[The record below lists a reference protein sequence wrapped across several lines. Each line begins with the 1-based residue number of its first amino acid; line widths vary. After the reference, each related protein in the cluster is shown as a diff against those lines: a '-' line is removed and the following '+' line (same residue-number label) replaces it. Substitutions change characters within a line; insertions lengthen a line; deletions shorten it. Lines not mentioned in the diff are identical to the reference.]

1 MRPVTAR
8 TFALCLLIAV
18 IVAACDAAED
28 APSGSMG
35 AIATAPAASGRAIP
49 SAGPATSQGAA
60 TPASATGSTGSLIAS
75 SPCGPGSGGSLADG
89 WARTVTPAW
98 VQLDKPPLHVELPY
112 AFALDDQLRAG
123 ITTDHIW
130 DRFLQ
135 GRYRAGATV
144 YGGEAFG
151 LPYFTE
157 GPATDVATAADVYIQ
172 VAYAPENGTAYPVIA
187 VAPDKA
193 ALKAAFPSSYEL
205 MAMHRYNYL
214 PLSCGVLTGPWTTS
228 SSAAAESYDAF
239 GSYTGIVVAASSMDL
254 AFDGNGRYARHT
266 KAYVNGVASESEDA
280 GAVAL
285 TSQSITLT
293 PDAGEPTVYN
303 AAFVGVQGGLAL
315 TLQNQQFTGDQ
326 FVLLPSR

>member
-1 MRPVTAR
+1 MRRRNANLQAR
-8 TFALCLLIAV
+8 STQGPKYTRQLLP
-18 IVAACDAAED
+18 D
-28 APSGSMG
+28 
-35 AIATAPAASGRAIP
+35 R
-49 SAGPATSQGAA
+49 
-60 TPASATGSTGSLIAS
+60 LNW
-75 SPCGPGSGGSLADG
+75 SLADEDG
-89 WARTVTPAW
+89 LQAGRHRPGSNSVA
-98 VQLDKPPLHVELPY
+98 PLHVGS

-123 ITTDHIW
+123 ITTDRHLGSLPA
-130 DRFLQ
+130 RAALP
-135 GRYRAGATV
+135 GRRHGLRRRGVRAS
-144 YGGEAFG
+144 
-151 LPYFTE
+151 YFTE
-157 GPATDVATAADVYIQ
+157 GPATDVATATDVYIQ

-187 VAPDKA
+187 VAPSKA

-254 AFDGNGRYARHT
+254 AFDGNGRYTRHT